1 MLWSASQQPHIS
13 ANRGIA
19 LLPEKRNFIGGRL
32 GLRAITN
39 TRRICY
45 FAKTVLESVVLAL
58 VIISAV
64 MLFPDFVRYM
74 KIRSM

>member
-19 LLPEKRNFIGGRL
+19 LLPETRNFIGGRL

-45 FAKTVLESVVLAL
+45 FAKTVLSVVLAL

-64 MLFPDFVRYM
+64 MLFPDFVRCM